1 MYPLFKLDLGDLKK
15 ILFIMYKNEIQTEV
29 SPLPT
34 VFFVISCAPK
44 FYLSPQSN
52 AIRMRVGRDVIEIV
66 RHEVQRSRTID
77 SSWFL
82 ND

>member
-1 MYPLFKLDLGDLKK
+1 
-15 ILFIMYKNEIQTEV
+15 MYKSEIPTEV
-29 SPLPT
+29 SPLST
-34 VFFVISCAPK
+34 VFFVISYAPK

-66 RHEVQRSRTID
+66 RHEVQRSTTID

-82 ND
+82 NDWYIDCMEPCRWW

>member
-1 MYPLFKLDLGDLKK
+1 
-15 ILFIMYKNEIQTEV
+15 MYKSEIPTEV
-29 SPLPT
+29 SPLST
-34 VFFVISCAPK
+34 VFFVISYAPK
-44 FYLSPQSN
+44 FYRSPQSN

-66 RHEVQRSRTID
+66 RHEVQRSTTID